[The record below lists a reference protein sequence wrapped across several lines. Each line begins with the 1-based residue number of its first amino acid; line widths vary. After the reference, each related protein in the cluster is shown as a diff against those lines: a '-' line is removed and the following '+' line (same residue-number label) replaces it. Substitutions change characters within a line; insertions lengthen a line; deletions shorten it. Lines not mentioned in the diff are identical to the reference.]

1 MRQQLASRKDR
12 GNVTGFWTLVIMGAI
27 LMAGC
32 AGTVRTDRVTT
43 VTLCLDGTCRPLDTT
58 TDTTALRGALYRLF
72 KAGEGG
78 RYIACQS
85 SPDSRHCTSKGLSHY
100 VQGGPIPGIGTLKG
114 MEIEEVGYDPSTD
127 RIVAVVDPDMT
138 FIGTPLIT
146 TRHKTV
152 LTVDAINRVTLID
165 EDSYTNWMIVGNQIL
180 SFNFAADYID
190 IDRGILGGWYGWG
203 VTGIG
208 TGGGSGYA
216 LLTFPSG
223 GDRSW
228 LAAVPDDVP
237 LMAVPVSPDQD
248 DPVARKARKAVAS
261 GSGVTADEAS
271 DYADTLKRE
280 QERVALA
287 EKVMV
292 EEQERAEKQR
302 RELAERKAELERRQ
316 RERELAEEK
325 KEAEKIEAE
334 RISSKEARKDEEEKI
349 ARERQLLEQE
359 RQRLEEVRHKAERRR
374 QELETLRRE
383 LERQRAEAIRLQEER
398 KRIEDEQRR
407 LAQLKVQEQQRLAT
421 LTMHVDFGAYHAL
434 VIGNNE
440 YRDFPRLQTAV
451 NDARSIAGLL
461 QKDYRFSTT
470 LLTDATRGGI
480 LRALTDLRKRLGKND
495 NLLIYYAGHGL
506 LDQAADEGYW
516 LPVDATPDDPVN
528 WIANSS
534 ITAAI
539 KAISAKHVM
548 VIADSCYAG
557 KLMRGVRVTG
567 KEADSA
573 IERLARKRTR
583 VVMSSGGLE
592 PVADAGRGEHSVFTG
607 ALIAALRENRGVIDG
622 TQLFQQVRKP
632 VMSNAEQTPEYADI
646 HNAGHE
652 GGDFIF
658 VRR

>member
-1 MRQQLASRKDR
+1 MRQSRISRENR
-12 GNVTGFWTLVIMGAI
+12 GSVPGFWSLIIMVAI

-32 AGTVRTDRVTT
+32 AGTVRIDRVKT
-43 VTLCLDGTCRPLDTT
+43 VTLCVDGTCRPLDNT
-58 TDTTALRGALYRLF
+58 TDITALRGALYRLF

-85 SPDSRHCTSKGLSHY
+85 SPDSRTCTSAGLSHY
-100 VQGGPIPGIGTLKG
+100 VQGGPIPGVGTLRG
-114 MEIEEVGYDPSTD
+114 MEIEEVGYDPSTE

-208 TGGGSGYA
+208 TGGGSGYT

-248 DPVARKARKAVAS
+248 DPVARKAKKAVAS

-287 EKVMV
+287 QKVMV
-292 EEQERAEKQR
+292 EEAERAEQQR
-302 RELAERKAELERRQ
+302 RQLAERKAELERQQ
-316 RERELAEEK
+316 RERELAEQRK
-325 KEAEKIEAE
+325 QAEKIEAE
-334 RISSKEARKDEEEKI
+334 RISSKEERKDEEEKI

-374 QELETLRRE
+374 QELETLRTE
-383 LERQRAEAIRLQEER
+383 LEQQRAEAIRLQEER

-407 LAQLKVQEQQRLAT
+407 LAQLKVEEQQRLAT
-421 LTMHVDFGAYHAL
+421 LTMNVDFGAYYAL

-451 NDARSIAGLL
+451 NDARTIAGLL
-461 QKDYRFSTT
+461 QKDYQFSTT
-470 LLTDATRGGI
+470 LLTNATRGRI
-480 LRALTDLRKRLGKND
+480 LRTLTDLRKRLGKND

-573 IERLARKRTR
+573 LERLARKRTR

>member
-1 MRQQLASRKDR
+1 MRQSRISRENR
-12 GNVTGFWTLVIMGAI
+12 GSVPGFWSLIIMVAI

-32 AGTVRTDRVTT
+32 AGTVRIDRVKT
-43 VTLCLDGTCRPLDTT
+43 VTLCVDGTCRPLDNT
-58 TDTTALRGALYRLF
+58 TDITALRGALYRLF

-85 SPDSRHCTSKGLSHY
+85 SPDSRTCTSEGLSHY
-100 VQGGPIPGIGTLKG
+100 VQGGPIPGVGTLRG
-114 MEIEEVGYDPSTD
+114 MEIEEVGYDPSTE

-165 EDSYTNWMIVGNQIL
+165 ADSYTNWMIVGNQIL

-208 TGGGSGYA
+208 TGGGSGYT

-248 DPVARKARKAVAS
+248 DPVARKAKKAVAS

-292 EEQERAEKQR
+292 EEAERAEQQR
-302 RELAERKAELERRQ
+302 RQLAERKAELERQQ
-316 RERELAEEK
+316 RERELAEQRK
-325 KEAEKIEAE
+325 QAEKIEAE
-334 RISSKEARKDEEEKI
+334 RISSKEERKDEEEKI

-374 QELETLRRE
+374 QELETLRTE
-383 LERQRAEAIRLQEER
+383 LEQQRAEAIRLQEER

-407 LAQLKVQEQQRLAT
+407 LAQLKVEEQQRLAT
-421 LTMHVDFGAYHAL
+421 LTMNVDFGAYYAL

-451 NDARSIAGLL
+451 NDARTIAGLL
-461 QKDYRFSTT
+461 QKDYQFSTT
-470 LLTDATRGGI
+470 LLTNATRGRI
-480 LRALTDLRKRLGKND
+480 LRTLTDLRKRLGKND

-573 IERLARKRTR
+573 LERLARKRTR